1 MMQKKD
7 AYLVVDIGTGNVR
20 VVVVNPHGEILGVAT
35 GDIVYHRDDL
45 YPDSIYFDPE
55 LLWQQLI
62 ELGSK
67 ALKQAGDVMIKAI
80 TTTSQREGIVLIGK
94 NEKSLIG
101 LPNIDHRGREWEHT
115 LTDKNRVYQLT
126 GRYPTSLFSAF
137 KLTGIRERRTAI
149 WDQLS
154 FFLSISDWA
163 EFKFTGIPKYEHSQ
177 ASETLLYDVA
187 KKDWSPEL
195 QNMFGLDEKYFPALS
210 DAATISG
217 KIKKEVSKEWNI
229 SEISVVVTG

>member
-1 MMQKKD
+1 
-7 AYLVVDIGTGNVR
+7 
-20 VVVVNPHGEILGVAT
+20 
-35 GDIVYHRDDL
+35 
-45 YPDSIYFDPE
+45 
-55 LLWQQLI
+55 
-62 ELGSK
+62 
-67 ALKQAGDVMIKAI
+67 
-80 TTTSQREGIVLIGK
+80 
-94 NEKSLIG
+94 
-101 LPNIDHRGREWEHT
+101 
-115 LTDKNRVYQLT
+115 QLT

-187 KKDWSPEL
+187 KKEWSPEL

-210 DAATISG
+210 DSATISG
-217 KIKKEVSKEWNI
+217 RIKKEVAREWNI
-229 SEISVVVTG
+229 SETAVVVTGGGDTQLAIKSTQPSMDDIVIVSGTTTPIVKLVSSYVTDPEERTW